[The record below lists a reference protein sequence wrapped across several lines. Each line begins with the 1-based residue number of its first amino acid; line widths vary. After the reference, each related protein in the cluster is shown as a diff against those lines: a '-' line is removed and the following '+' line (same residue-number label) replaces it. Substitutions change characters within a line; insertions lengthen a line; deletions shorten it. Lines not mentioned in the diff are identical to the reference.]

1 MTARGTNN
9 NNRKNKNLTLR
20 DNAPFR
26 SCMSKISDKLI
37 YNAEELQNCYANV

>member
-9 NNRKNKNLTLR
+9 NNRQNKNLTLR

-26 SCMSKISDKLI
+26 SCMSKINGKFI